1 MPSRSSPCPPDAPL
15 VWYVAYGSNLAER
28 RFTCYVRGGL
38 LTGAAREYSGCRD
51 RRDPRR
57 AIALEVDGGLVFAGR
72 STAWGGGT
80 AFYDPAAARRVAC
93 RAYLVTSDQFAD
105 VTAQEM
111 RRPAGG
117 AFARA
122 LAEALPGLHD
132 DHVMGPGPYETVARL
147 GECEGAPLLT
157 VTADPSRRPPLA
169 VPTAAYLRWVA
180 AGLLEAHQWTPA
192 QVGAYLSDAPGAHGV
207 WTPEEVA
214 ELTALGQ
221 P

>member
-1 MPSRSSPCPPDAPL
+1 MLSRSSPCQPDAPL

-28 RFTCYVRGGL
+28 RFTCYLRGGR
-38 LTGAAREYSGCRD
+38 LTGAARAYSGCRD
-51 RRDPRR
+51 QRGPRR
-57 AIALEVDGGLVFAGR
+57 TVALEVDGGLVFAGR
-72 STAWGGGT
+72 SITWGGGT
-80 AFYDPAAARRVAC
+80 ASYDPAAARRVAC
-93 RAYLVTSDQFAD
+93 RAYLITSDQFAD

-122 LAEALPGLHD
+122 LAEALPDLHE
-132 DHVMGPGPYETVARL
+132 VLVLGPGQYETVTRL
-147 GECEGAPLLT
+147 GESGGAPLLT
-157 VTADPSRRPPLA
+157 VTADPFRRPPLA

-180 AGLLEAHQWTPA
+180 TGLREAHQWPPA

-207 WTPEEVA
+207 WTSERVA